1 MSGKFIK
8 DSKLLGKPEYTLTV
22 NGQEYGLGGNGGVT
36 QTVDIQADGDELQ
49 LSADV
54 VYLNDYM
61 DHAEKTYKV
70 CTLDMEVQAPKSV
83 ALKEIDNAEPLKIT
97 AKKNGKP
104 LTKEQWENATV
115 ELAQ

>member
-36 QTVDIQADGDELQ
+36 QTVDILADGDELQ

-83 ALKEIDNAEPLKIT
+83 ALKEIDDAEPLKIKAT
-97 AKKNGKP
+97 KYGKP
-104 LTKEQWENATV
+104 LT
-115 ELAQ
+115 